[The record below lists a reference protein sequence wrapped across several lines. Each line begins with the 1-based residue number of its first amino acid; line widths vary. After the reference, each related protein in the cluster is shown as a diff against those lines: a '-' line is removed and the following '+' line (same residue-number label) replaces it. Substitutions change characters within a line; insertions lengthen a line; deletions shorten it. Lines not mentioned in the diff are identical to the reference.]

1 MFGPKGRSLNIQQ
14 FPLGFGAVSYVN
26 LKLDN
31 LSNQQKAILSREYIS
46 PPNGKGISSSQL
58 PFGFVSF

>member
-14 FPLGFGAVSYVN
+14 CPLGFGAGSYVN

-31 LSNQQKAILSREYIS
+31 LSNQQKKPYPSGNILMY
-46 PPNGKGISSSQL
+46 PHQMGKESHLLNYPWI
-58 PFGFVSF
+58 

>member
-31 LSNQQKAILSREYIS
+31 LSNQQKAILSREVIY
-46 PPNGKGISSSQL
+46 PAPNGERNLIFSTTL
-58 PFGFVSF
+58 WIC